1 MILTSQQEMAWIFNR
16 EYFLELALFIFDLS
30 LVVYLDG
37 TNVVELDREAQGCE
51 QPYRSWRQLVLELL
65 YSKQPLIGT

>member
-1 MILTSQQEMAWIFNR
+1 MAWVFNR

-51 QPYRSWRQLVLELL
+51 KPYRSWRQLVLELL